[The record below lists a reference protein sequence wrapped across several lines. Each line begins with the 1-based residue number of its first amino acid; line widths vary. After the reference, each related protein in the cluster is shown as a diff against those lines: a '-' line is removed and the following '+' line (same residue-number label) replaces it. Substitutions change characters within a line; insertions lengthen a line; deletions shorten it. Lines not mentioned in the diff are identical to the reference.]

1 MSANS
6 HFHST
11 HESHYQCAVC
21 SSIDANPNSLA
32 VNYQCLADGSVVGEF
47 HVLPRHQGYTDL
59 LHGGIASSLLDGA
72 MTTVCYLETFK
83 PLPRSWMCAT
93 MHLLS

>member
-47 HVLPRHQGYTDL
+47 HVLPRHQVTPTCCMVAL
-59 LHGGIASSLLDGA
+59 RVRCS
-72 MTTVCYLETFK
+72 MVQ
-83 PLPRSWMCAT
+83 
-93 MHLLS
+93 